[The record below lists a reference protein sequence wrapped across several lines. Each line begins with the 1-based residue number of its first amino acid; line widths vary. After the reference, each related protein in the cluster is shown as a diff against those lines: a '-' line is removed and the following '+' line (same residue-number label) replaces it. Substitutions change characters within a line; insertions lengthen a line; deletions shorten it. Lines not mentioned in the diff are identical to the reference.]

1 MQEPQIII
9 VKNISTPYPT
19 SRYVNGLFNNIYN
32 NISYYNH
39 INVYQVSGSI
49 TIKEEINT
57 PLWQEKCA
65 GNYDIINDM
74 ARVSQPEGGIR
85 LRDEADEP

>member
-39 INVYQVSGSI
+39 INVY
-49 TIKEEINT
+49 
-57 PLWQEKCA
+57 
-65 GNYDIINDM
+65 
-74 ARVSQPEGGIR
+74 
-85 LRDEADEP
+85 